1 MKLSVVIPCYNE
13 EKNVAPLQQA
23 CIDAFAGAV
32 DSYELIFVNDGSRDH
47 TWQALKALRH
57 KGLCPV
63 KLINLSRN
71 FGKEA
76 AMYAGLQKATGD
88 YVTLLDA
95 DLQQSPDIVVQMV
108 RFLDENPDYDSV
120 AAYQENR
127 IEGKFTSWCKKCFYR
142 LMDKV
147 CDISLH
153 EGASDFRTFRR
164 KVAESILD
172 VTECYRFSKGI
183 FSWVGFNTHFIP
195 YTAQARQ
202 HGVSTWSFWKLVRYA
217 INGIVSYTTFP
228 LKIATVAGVLMTVL
242 SAIYMLV
249 VVVQK
254 LFFGI
259 AVPGYPTIIV
269 LILLIGG
276 LQMIM
281 LGIIGEYVARMYIQG
296 KHRPLYVAKEYLS
309 DEEEG

>member
-1 MKLSVVIPCYNE
+1 
-13 EKNVAPLQQA
+13 
-23 CIDAFAGAV
+23 
-32 DSYELIFVNDGSRDH
+32 
-47 TWQALKALRH
+47 
-57 KGLCPV
+57 
-63 KLINLSRN
+63 
-71 FGKEA
+71 
-76 AMYAGLQKATGD
+76 
-88 YVTLLDA
+88 
-95 DLQQSPDIVVQMV
+95 MV

-228 LKIATVAGVLMTVL
+228 LKIATVAGVLMSVL

>member
-228 LKIATVAGVLMTVL
+228 LKIATVAGVLMSVL

-259 AVPGYPTIIV
+259 AIPGYPTIIV